1 MSRSSSGGSFHFPRD
16 VVPLIWS
23 SAYGTLKSI
32 RLPRKS
38 TVASTGAQ
46 STRGF
51 AFLEFTT
58 HTEALRAM
66 EALKHT
72 HLLGRH
78 LVLEWAKEGESVD
91 VAGLRERVGRDYMG
105 VGEERVGKKRKLDF
119 GKKNGDEI
127 DGLEG

>member
-1 MSRSSSGGSFHFPRD
+1 
-16 VVPLIWS
+16 L
-23 SAYGTLKSI
+23 
-32 RLPRKS
+32 
-38 TVASTGAQ
+38 ASTGAQ

-78 LVLEWAKEGESVD
+78 LVLEWAKEGEGVD
-91 VAGLRERVGRDYMG
+91 VGNLRERVGRDWRG
-105 VGEERVGKKRKLDF
+105 NRAEGEGERVGKRRKLDL
-119 GKKNGDEI
+119 GGGAGQEM
-127 DGLEG
+127 DGLVG